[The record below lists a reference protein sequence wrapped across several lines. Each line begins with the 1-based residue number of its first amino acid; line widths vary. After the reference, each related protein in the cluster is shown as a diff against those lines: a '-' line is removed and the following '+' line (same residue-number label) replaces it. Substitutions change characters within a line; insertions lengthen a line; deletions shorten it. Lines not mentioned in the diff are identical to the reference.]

1 MKTTKIKI
9 RNLFGISETELDGKS
24 IEITGTN
31 GVGKTSVIDAVRY
44 ALTNSS
50 NRDYILKKGENEGEI
65 LIETDTGLYINRK
78 KRSGQADYKSVKEN
92 GKEINSP
99 ESFLQKLFTPLQIDP
114 VAFTQMTKNEQNRV
128 ILDLIEFDWDL
139 NWIKEKFGEIPEN
152 INYEQN
158 ILQVLS
164 DIQSEKGDYF
174 QRRQNI
180 NRDMRNKLAFIE
192 DLAKDIPENY
202 DADYWENYD
211 LSGAYK
217 KLAEINAE
225 NGKITR
231 AKTFLDGYNGKMRGI
246 EAEKEI
252 AISQE
257 EKTISD
263 ERTSLLSGIERM
275 KAEIRASEEK
285 LGGLE
290 TKLADKKALIESRFS
305 ESVAK
310 LDADTRIAN
319 EYAAKTVV
327 DTTDLEDEI
336 NEADAMKSHI
346 SDYRRIVQ
354 LRSETDEL
362 KKQSDSLTAKIE
374 LARTLPGEILQTAT
388 IPVEGLTVK
397 DGIPLINGL
406 PVSNLS
412 EGEQLD
418 LCVDVALSKPNSLQI
433 ILIDGAEK
441 LSDENRK
448 RLYEKCAGKGLQF
461 IAARTTNDNEME
473 IKYLC

>member
-78 KRSGQADYKSVKEN
+78 KRSGQADYKSIKEN

-257 EKTISD
+257 EKTIND

-305 ESVAK
+305 ENVAK

-354 LRSETDEL
+354 LRNETDEL

-441 LSDENRK
+441 LSDENRQ
-448 RLYEKCAGKGLQF
+448 RLYKKCAGKGLQF

>member
-257 EKTISD
+257 EKTIND

>member
-211 LSGAYK
+211 LSSAYK

-225 NGKITR
+225 NSKITR

-257 EKTISD
+257 EKTIND

-441 LSDENRK
+441 LSDENRQ
-448 RLYEKCAGKGLQF
+448 RLYKKCAGKGLQF

>member
-78 KRSGQADYKSVKEN
+78 KRSGQADYKSIKEN

-114 VAFTQMTKNEQNRV
+114 VAFTQMTKNEQNRT

-152 INYEQN
+152 VNYEQN
-158 ILQVLS
+158 ILQVLN

-180 NRDMRNKLAFIE
+180 NRDIRNKLAFIE

-225 NGKITR
+225 NGKIVR
-231 AKTFLDGYNGKMRGI
+231 AKTFLDSCGGKMRGI

-257 EKTISD
+257 EKAVND
-263 ERTSLLSGIERM
+263 ERTNLLSGIERM

-290 TKLADKKALIESRFS
+290 RKLADKKALIESRFY

-336 NEADAMKSHI
+336 NEADEMKSHI
-346 SDYRRIVQ
+346 SDYKKIVQ
-354 LRSETDEL
+354 LRSETDGL

>member
-78 KRSGQADYKSVKEN
+78 KRSGQADYKSIKEN

-257 EKTISD
+257 EKTIND

-305 ESVAK
+305 ENVAK

>member
-92 GKEINSP
+92 GKEVNSP

-257 EKTISD
+257 EKAIND

-290 TKLADKKALIESRFS
+290 IKLADKKALIESRFS

-319 EYAAKTVV
+319 EYAAKTVA
-327 DTTDLEDEI
+327 DTTELEDEI
-336 NEADAMKSHI
+336 NEADEMKSHI

-374 LARTLPGEILQTAT
+374 LARTLPGEILQTAA